1 MASQLEPET
10 SGKHGIFP
18 RGSVMDFFFIFFFF
32 FPPSPVSSV
41 WLLGGRKAAVSLISS

>member
-32 FPPSPVSSV
+32 FPPLSCFFCLAV
-41 WLLGGRKAAVSLISS
+41 GG

>member
-32 FPPSPVSSV
+32 PPP
-41 WLLGGRKAAVSLISS
+41 LLFLLFGCWGVGKLQCP

>member
-32 FPPSPVSSV
+32 PPLSCFFCLAV
-41 WLLGGRKAAVSLISS
+41 GG